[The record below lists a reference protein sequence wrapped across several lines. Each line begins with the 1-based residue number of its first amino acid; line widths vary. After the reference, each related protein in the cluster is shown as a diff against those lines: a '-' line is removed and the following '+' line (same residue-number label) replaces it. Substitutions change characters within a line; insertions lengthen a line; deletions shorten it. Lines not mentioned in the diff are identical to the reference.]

1 MNVDLES
8 LEELIRTAD
17 IEGYLAEGAPQDEY
31 DLEIATLLSGLHAI
45 PPGLATREK
54 LIALLETVWQSAFSL
69 PPADLLERRSA
80 FEAIADK
87 LLHFFP
93 A

>member
-31 DLEIATLLSGLHAI
+31 DLEIAALLTRLHEI
-45 PPGLATREK
+45 PPGDATREH
-54 LIALLETVWQSAFSL
+54 LVSLLETVWQSAFSL
-69 PPADLLERRSA
+69 SPADLLERRPA
-80 FEAIADK
+80 FMAIADK